1 MPLWYMAN
9 KRATNKN
16 KENNYQYQVGYMLN
30 PEFNIN
36 KAFKEQVAINLT
48 KSFSGATMIH
58 VIFFLI
64 KGTLVSFHF

>member
-36 KAFKEQVAINLT
+36 KVLKEKL
-48 KSFSGATMIH
+48 K
-58 VIFFLI
+58 LI
-64 KGTLVSFHF
+64 